1 MNRLLLSLL
10 LAALLYACG
19 NRPQTD
25 AMDTETPAAFDWQGH
40 RGARGLAPEN
50 TVPSFLKALEFPEVT
65 TLELD
70 VVISKD
76 GQVVV
81 SHEPW
86 MSSEICSRPDGSL
99 VQKAD
104 EDSLNIFQMTY
115 AEIAA
120 FDCGHRGNPRFPQQQ
135 AMTVAKPTLRAVVEA
150 VESYCTENNR
160 PTPQYNIEIK
170 SRPEWDGLKTPPP
183 AEFAQIVLAEI
194 RNLGIAAQTCV
205 QSFDARTLQAVHQLD
220 STLVTAYLVEAL
232 RPMETNIAE
241 LGYTPVIYSPYHK
254 LVTAKMVE
262 NAHSRGMRII
272 PWTVN
277 ETAEMQAL
285 INLGVD
291 GIITDYPD
299 RIPK

>member
-1 MNRLLLSLL
+1 MSRLLLLL
-10 LAALLYACG
+10 LSVLLYACG
-19 NRPQTD
+19 NRPQSD
-25 AMDTETPAAFDWQGH
+25 AMDTDPATPLDWQGH

-76 GQVVV
+76 LQVVV

-86 MSSEICSRPDGSL
+86 ISSEICSYADGSPVL
-99 VQKAD
+99 ETQ

-120 FDCGHRGNPRFPQQQ
+120 FDCGSRGHSRFPEQRT
-135 AMTVAKPTLRAVVEA
+135 MSVAKPTLSAVVEA
-150 VESYCTENNR
+150 VERYCSENNR
-160 PTPQYNIEIK
+160 PLPQYNIEIK
-170 SRPEWDGLKTPPP
+170 SRPEWDSLKTPPP
-183 AEFAQIVLAEI
+183 AAFAQIVLAEI
-194 RNLGIAAQTCV
+194 RRLGIAERTCV
-205 QSFDARTLQAVHQLD
+205 QSFDVRALQAVRQLD

-232 RPMETNIAE
+232 RPMETNLTE
-241 LGYTPVIYSPYHK
+241 LGYTPPIYSPYHK

-285 INLGVD
+285 IKLGVD
-291 GIITDYPD
+291 GIITDHPD